1 MKKLVLLAVVCL
13 FAVTGFINAQ
23 SYGILVNGNKYYAG
37 TLNPTPM
44 DPSFDEY
51 QCLGVPVKN
60 GDFLQLY
67 DLQNKAA
74 WVVELDS
81 YSVKGIEKQGD
92 TYVCSAAGCYDFYIK
107 LKYEQDQL
115 YIGSSASQDCTEW
128 GDDDY
133 SDKNGSAVPSQCP
146 DVMMQGFY
154 FNSYEVK
161 DTTGVKE
168 NPDKFEN
175 GTNFYGDTR
184 WKTLYAQSGEIGAY
198 FDLIWLPPSAM
209 ASGTGYHPRQYSN
222 QNSDWG
228 SRAEL
233 QQLIASFHNS
243 GTKVVADMV
252 LNHGEAMAS
261 WCDFA
266 HLNFGEYGEFQ
277 PDGSFI
283 CKTDEMN
290 DPATNTE
297 TMAGPCWGTAT
308 GPNDD
313 GTNYAAARDWAHDSE
328 NVREM
333 FRAYAKWMRNV
344 IGYDGFRYDE
354 CKGYHMSHVND
365 YNSAADAYISF
376 MELWDGND
384 RIWQGIQDANYNTMA
399 LDFQTKYSTFDA
411 IGHFDYSKCF
421 LNGGNGGLIGSGR
434 AKYAVTFVDSHD
446 WFYRGNGQEFGCS
459 SGNCYDG
466 ISMSDEIKDRLLQAI
481 AYQLSMPGIPCIFYP
496 HWNKYK
502 DAIKD
507 MINARHV
514 AGVHSESSVGEEEGD
529 GSGYKATIEGKNGK
543 LILMLGN
550 KTVHEPTGAN
560 EWLATYNYRLMAA
573 GPGYAMWV
581 LPTNDYA
588 PRLIVTPET
597 FFEDNVNGLNVSVKP
612 VGGSSDTKTV
622 YYTTD
627 GSEPTTA
634 SPSFTGDKTFNF
646 KQTTTLKVMAA
657 CGSALSKV
665 QTYTYTYR
673 EPLKRGIQVHFNKPA
688 EWEKVYFYA
697 WIPGT
702 DEKGNPTSVNM
713 MGAYPGQRIYEDA
726 EGWYSYEFDL
736 SFDSVNFC
744 ISSGNECGLLNVRS
758 NDLVADY
765 DTWYGWEEGFETE
778 SNYEKKLDGKIDLNP
793 AFDLVISPE
802 SGNFRDLQQGE
813 DVTITVVGKTGAM
826 IYYSI
831 NGVEQEPVENT
842 VSFKI
847 NNTATVSAYAYD
859 VNTKEKTETY
869 TAVYT
874 YKAPQQGVIT
884 VKFAKPSDWEDLYLY
899 AFTRV
904 KVGTKYNDTPYALVA
919 GQSAKWPGT
928 HWTSIDHSVSGDST
942 YTWTMRE
949 EVKDKDLYIIFNEG
963 LNKRQSQDIYL
974 TENSCYVWNTSCWQ
988 AVLDD
993 NCDGM
998 ADAVEQV
1005 EDDQPYQLDM
1015 TRPMFNILGM
1025 QVDEDYK
1032 GIVIQ
1037 NGRKFILK

>member
-1 MKKLVLLAVVCL
+1 MKKSFFLALFCLLVP
-13 FAVTGFINAQ
+13 VTTISAD
-23 SYGILVNGNKYYAG
+23 SYGILVNEAKYYAG
-37 TLNPTPM
+37 TLNPNPM
-44 DPSFDEY
+44 DPAFQEY
-51 QCLGVPVKN
+51 QCLAIPLKN
-60 GDFLQLY
+60 GDFLQLF
-67 DLQNKAA
+67 DLVNKAA
-74 WVVELDS
+74 WTVKLDT
-81 YSVKGIEKQGD
+81 YSVEGISLQDGK
-92 TYVCSAAGCYDFYIK
+92 YICSADGCYDFYIK
-107 LKYEQDQL
+107 IQYENDQL
-115 YIGSSASQDCTEW
+115 YIGKSASQDCQDW
-128 GDDDY
+128 GDSDY
-133 SDKNGSAVPSQCP
+133 RNKYGSAVPPQCP

-228 SRAEL
+228 TRAEL

-290 DPATNTE
+290 DPATNTDE
-297 TMAGPCWGTAT
+297 LAGLCWGTAI

-333 FRAYAKWMRNV
+333 FRAYAQWMRNV

-365 YNSAADAYISF
+365 YNTAADAYISF

-384 RIWQGIQDANYNTMA
+384 RIWQGIKDASNNTMA

-411 IGHFDYSKCF
+411 IGRFDYSKCF

-434 AKYAVTFVDSHD
+434 SKYAITFVDSHD
-446 WFYRGNGQEFGCS
+446 WFYRCNNQEFGCS

-466 ISMSDEIKDRLLQAI
+466 VSMSDDMKDRLLQAI
-481 AYQLSMPGIPCIFYP
+481 AYQLSMPGVPCVFYP

-514 AGVHSESSVGEEEGD
+514 AGVHSESPVGEEEGG
-529 GSGYKATIEGKNGK
+529 GSGYKATITGKNGK
-543 LILMLGN
+543 LILMLGD

-560 EWLATYNYRLMAA
+560 EWLATYNYKLMAS

-581 LPTNDYA
+581 LAENDYA

-597 FFEDNVNGLNVSVKP
+597 YFDDLTAGIDVTVQP

-627 GSEPTTA
+627 GSDPTTA
-634 SPSFTGDKTFNF
+634 SASFTGNKTFNF

-657 CGSALSKV
+657 CGTAQSKI

-702 DEKGNPTSVNM
+702 DEQGNPTSVNM
-713 MGAYPGQRIYEDA
+713 MGAYPGQRIYQDA
-726 EGWYSYEFDL
+726 DGWYSYEFDL
-736 SFDSVNFC
+736 AFDSVNFC

-859 VNTKEKTETY
+859 VNTKEKTPVY
-869 TAVYT
+869 TNTYT

-904 KVGTKYNDTPYALVA
+904 KVGTKYADTPYALVQ

-928 HWTSIDHSVSGDST
+928 HWTSIDHSIAGDST

-949 EVKDKDLYIIFNEG
+949 EVQDKDLYIIFNVG
-963 LNKRQSQDIYL
+963 SNVRQSQDIYL
-974 TENSCYVWNTSCWQ
+974 TENTCYVWNPSCWQ
-988 AVLDD
+988 AVVDE
-993 NCDGM
+993 NCDGL
-998 ADAVEQV
+998 ADAVESV
-1005 EDDQPYQLDM
+1005 ENDTDYRLDPDQPMY
-1015 TRPMFNILGM
+1015 NILGV
-1025 QVDEDYK
+1025 QVDADYK

-1037 NGRKFILK
+1037 NGHKYLLK